1 MARILVVDDN
11 ASNLEL
17 MLYLLRA
24 FGHDPHGAADGVA
37 GLEAARSGTF
47 DLVLSDILMP
57 HMDGVEFLQQL
68 RANPRSLQCKVV
80 AVTASAMV
88 GDRESL
94 MRLGFDGYIAKPIDP
109 ERFVTQVDA
118 YLPQP
123 LRSSKPWQPS

>member
-17 MLYLLRA
+17 LLYLLRA
-24 FGHDPHGAADGVA
+24 FGHDAHGAVDGLA
-37 GLEAARSGTF
+37 ALEAARSSTF

-57 HMDGVEFLQQL
+57 HVDGLELLRQL
-68 RANPRSLQCKVV
+68 RADSRLAGCNVI

-88 GDRESL
+88 GDRENL

-109 ERFVTQVDA
+109 EKFIEQVNS
-118 YLPQP
+118 YLPAG